1 MMTRR
6 LVLLL
11 LILGLTLNARDAL
24 DAPDVT
30 EPNPKLSAE
39 QVIAIQLRALR
50 DNAKLDN
57 DRGIKITFNFASP
70 SNRQMTGPLPRFIE
84 MVKNPLYVIMFT
96 FERCER
102 GPLEREGNEVR
113 QRVTL
118 IDKEGKRAIFLFV
131 LSKQKLPPYR
141 DCWMTDSV
149 FRVNPDHEKPQVAS
163 RRRAARKAE
172 L

>member
-1 MMTRR
+1 MKILRI
-6 LVLLL
+6 VALLL
-11 LILGLTLNARDAL
+11 ALGVTLNGGDAL

-30 EPNPKLSAE
+30 EPSPKLSPE

-50 DNAKLDN
+50 DNAKLEN
-57 DRGIKITFNFASP
+57 DRGIEITFNFASP
-70 SNRQMTGPLPRFIE
+70 SNRQVTGPLPHFVE
-84 MVKNPLYVIMFT
+84 MVKNPLYVIMFN

-118 IDKEGKRAIFLFV
+118 IDEEGKRAIFLFV

-149 FRVNPDHEKPQVAS
+149 FRG
-163 RRRAARKAE
+163 
-172 L
+172 